1 MSITDELREYI
12 WQHATNNDELRAI
25 ADRIDAEHQKAEDEW
40 KAKDGQTWLRGYAEC
55 RAELMEGNEVI
66 AADLEKA
73 GWVKFPPLD
82 ADGEPWHIGD
92 EIANQYN
99 LHLTV
104 SEIVYASNGYW
115 MLHAKPNWR
124 FYANIACHYHAPTVE
139 GVLREFAE
147 KITDSQIPNVHP
159 TYEEAIAE
167 YAKRLRLAGDAE

>member
-1 MSITDELREYI
+1 MKALNELREYARGH
-12 WQHATNNDELRAI
+12 QTMVNHTLLEI
-25 ADRIDAEHQKAEDEW
+25 ADRIEAEYESSYKDGYDEGFASADDWLAQHEDAMAEH
-40 KAKDGQTWLRGYAEC
+40 
-55 RAELMEGNEVI
+55 
-66 AADLEKA
+66 

-139 GVLREFAE
+139 DILREFALR
-147 KITDSQIPNVHP
+147 
-159 TYEEAIAE
+159 AIRESEGNYGDLDETCAE
-167 YAKRLRLAGDAE
+167 YAKRLRLVGEDE